1 MRSWHLTTGRSD
13 QAVPV
18 FPLTHSELT
27 PGSGWPP
34 QTSPTPS
41 SVSLLT
47 EAQGHLSSTQCLC
60 YCFSQERK
68 IFLCIYVFV
77 IGKKERS
84 IGLNPTLFIY
94 FLSFL
99 DPQAA
104 EFHFHWQWKGSG
116 LLSDLEERVH
126 AHLCMEC
133 ILSACSIR
141 SWEISTYSRV
151 NIHGEPE
158 DETPR
163 EQVGKDVTPIFLTL
177 QTLFNF
183 PKQRIIRRGEAC
195 LLFHLEVF
203 LQEGST
209 KCQFHL
215 NLSKI

>member
-1 MRSWHLTTGRSD
+1 MQRFKVGLCSACRYIIVSSTWCCCHFSNEKLAFNDWEIWPSCACISTHPQWANPRQWLAPSD
-13 QAVPV
+13 Q
-18 FPLTHSELT
+18 
-27 PGSGWPP
+27 
-34 QTSPTPS
+34 PTPS

-104 EFHFHWQWKGSG
+104 EFHFHWHWKGSG
-116 LLSDLEERVH
+116 LLSELEERVH

-133 ILSACSIR
+133 VLFIC
-141 SWEISTYSRV
+141 
-151 NIHGEPE
+151 
-158 DETPR
+158 
-163 EQVGKDVTPIFLTL
+163 
-177 QTLFNF
+177 LFN
-183 PKQRIIRRGEAC
+183 P
-195 LLFHLEVF
+195 LLGNIYLFKSKYSWRAWGRDTQGTGRKRCDPHLPNTPDSF
-203 LQEGST
+203 
-209 KCQFHL
+209 
-215 NLSKI
+215 